1 MGMIVQSKYR
11 YIEKLVSCVL
21 ENKAIIYLTVKGNSG
36 VTKLVSHLVCWFFLF
51 YFLNLRMNILN

>member
-1 MGMIVQSKYR
+1 MIVQSKYR

-36 VTKLVSHLVCWFFLF
+36 VTKLVSHLVCWFFCF
-51 YFLNLRMNILN
+51 IF